1 MMLIDLLISTF
12 WYISSSTCLVFKDRC
27 RVLTFLAMVFSGNR
41 GSSRTPLDWLTRV
54 RIALGAAR
62 GLAYIHAQG
71 GSRGVH
77 GNIKSSNILLNQD
90 LDACI
95 SDFGLAQL
103 LSSTAAASRI
113 VGYRAPEIT
122 ETRKVTQKSDVYS
135 FGVVCLLT
143 SNHCVHVWV
152 LSFK

>member
-1 MMLIDLLISTF
+1 MFDCI
-12 WYISSSTCLVFKDRC
+12 
-27 RVLTFLAMVFSGNR
+27 SGNR
-41 GSSRTPLDWLTRV
+41 GGGRTPLDWVTRV

-62 GLAYIHAQG
+62 GLQYLHAQG
-71 GSRGVH
+71 GTHRFVH
-77 GNIKSSNILLNQD
+77 GNIKSSNVLLNRD
-90 LDACI
+90 LEACI

-135 FGVVCLLT
+135 FGVV
-143 SNHCVHVWV
+143 S
-152 LSFK
+152 LSYFRLFPLPFPYHFKAFARVQEFAPSCGM